1 MLLIYVPKLTNRL
14 GYTLKVI
21 FTHVLHADY
30 SITSDEQYFLQWGDA
45 KLSYGPKRLGD
56 SLFIKSHSL
65 LFETTIEEQE
75 PHAECHDG
83 QWILY
88 PVYGRDLDFDFDPL
102 AATFFMVTRYE
113 EYLPH
118 REDEHGRFC
127 PEESLAMQAGFLD
140 QPVVDQW
147 AQLIRK
153 KINQRYADTPIAGP
167 SYHFVQTVDIDAA
180 WRYSHKGIF
189 RTVVGATRD
198 LFSWHQP
205 DEVAR
210 RFKVL
215 LHREQDPYDTF
226 DYILEL
232 HKKISGSQLIFFA
245 LLADYGQYDKPA
257 SYLNPHFRELL
268 QHLDDYANMGI
279 HPGYHTLENPM
290 ASDKEIK
297 RLEDILHRPTVRSRF
312 HFLRLQLPRSY
323 RILQHAGIKNDYT
336 MGYADVVGFRAGIS
350 SPYPFYDLERDH
362 ENELLIHPF
371 CVMDTTLKKYL
382 RLTPEEGLK
391 EYKRIIDRVR
401 EVEGTFCC
409 IVHNQNLNTL
419 DGWEGWK
426 EVYEQMVEYAGNCPD
441 RQTND

>member
-1 MLLIYVPKLTNRL
+1 MILIHVPKLTNRL

-21 FTHVLHADY
+21 FTHVLHAEY
-30 SITSDEQYFLQWGDA
+30 SITTDEQYFLQWGDA
-45 KLSYGPKRLGD
+45 KLSYGPKRIGD
-56 SLFIKSHSL
+56 SLFIKCHSL

-102 AATFFMVTRYE
+102 AATFFLVTRYE

-127 PEESLAMQAGFLD
+127 PEDSLAMHAGFLD

-147 AQLIRK
+147 ARIIRD
-153 KINQRYADTPIAGP
+153 KIAEHYPYYEPPKQTYR
-167 SYHFVQTVDIDAA
+167 FVQTVDIDAA
-180 WRYSHKGIF
+180 WRYLHKRTF
-189 RTVVGATRD
+189 RTVMGAARD
-198 LFSWHQP
+198 LFSRHQP
-205 DEVAR
+205 DEVVR
-210 RFKVL
+210 RFRVL
-215 LHREQDPYDTF
+215 LHREQDPFDTF

-232 HKKISGSQLIFFA
+232 YKKAPNSQLIFFV

-257 SYLNPHFRELL
+257 SYLNPHFRQLL

-279 HPGYHTLENPM
+279 HPGYNSLELPM
-290 ASDKEIK
+290 VADEEIK

-323 RILQHAGIKNDYT
+323 RILQHAGIKNDFT
-336 MGYADVVGFRAGIS
+336 MGYADAIGFRAGIS
-350 SPYPFYDLERDH
+350 VPYPFYDLERDH

-371 CVMDTTLKKYL
+371 CAMDTTLKKYL
-382 RLTPEEGLK
+382 RMTPKEGLQA
-391 EYKRIIDRVR
+391 YKKIIDRVR
-401 EVEGTFCC
+401 EIDGTFCC
-409 IVHNQNLNTL
+409 ITHNQNLCEL
-419 DGWEGWK
+419 DGWAGWR
-426 EVYEQMVEYAGNCPD
+426 ETYEQMVEYASKG
-441 RQTND
+441 